1 MENQEQN
8 NDSNAPEKDLFE
20 KDIFENLSE
29 GLAPITASDELHR
42 RVRLLAP
49 VRRKSPYTRWII
61 GGAATAGAF
70 GLALGLL
77 PNMPTRTTVPTAES
91 YAKAGGRVALPTAA
105 TLTRSWGRP
114 LGVRSAEAA
123 SLRPRDA
130 GKFIMR
136 SPEGRIVSDCPLQHT
151 DVQVNINGPIARV
164 TVTQKFK
171 GVNNANTATEALYT
185 FPLPENAA
193 VDDMTMRV
201 GENRVIRGQIKR
213 REEAREIYNT
223 AKQNGQTASLLDQ
236 ERDNVFTQ
244 SVANIQPNQDVTVT
258 ISYITMLK
266 YEDGVYEF
274 THPMVVGPRYEGNA
288 KALPSTGNSVNPASY
303 EGGRNGHDINLTV
316 NLDAGLP
323 LEAVQSELHDVQIQS
338 QGGNSAQIML
348 APQDRIPNKDFILR
362 YSAAGSKLQEGLM
375 THADGRGGGYF
386 TLILQPPAAPKPA
399 EITPKELIFVID
411 QTGSQSGAPIEKSKE
426 TMRYC
431 LKNLRPNDTFQ
442 LIGFNTSNYP
452 CFIKPVIASPENI
465 AQANRFLDKIDA
477 GGGTDILGALKYAL
491 QMPNDPDRLRI
502 VSYMTD
508 GYVDNDRE
516 IVGFMRQNASR
527 ARMFPFG
534 IGNSVNR
541 FLIEG
546 MAREGRGAAEIVD
559 LNADSKKVAQK
570 FYKRMADPLLTNI
583 NIDWNGATV
592 AETLPAQ
599 VPDVFSSTPI
609 VVKGRYTK
617 AGPGR
622 IVVNGNLRG
631 KPWSRT
637 MNVNFPMQNPTTG
650 TQTDA
655 IRVLWARTKL
665 QDLQTNVYAGQVN
678 TEAVASVALEHRLMS
693 EYTSFVAVD
702 ESAQSNRPQ
711 QTIPVPAA
719 EPDGVAVGSMGASA
733 NAWRLNGP
741 MAAAKSMSPT
751 SYYALPAQNG
761 SQARAG
767 GSSGSSSNN
776 LAKRTSP
783 PNLVFA
789 TQNQFRYAPKTETED
804 MTKSAMPA
812 MPQLQAP
819 STNAQAP
826 LLSAPSVPAPKG
838 EMKAIQDEASAP
850 ATGAMSLAPAPA
862 DAGTVGTPLLDKSFG
877 MEEATKKSTVTRGG
891 ETPSY
896 SWGLSH
902 GSNQPSRGSSNATP
916 GFSLTSVL
924 LAAFLTLVAITGSI
938 VLWLRKRNS

>member
-1 MENQEQN
+1 MENRENQEPN
-8 NDSNAPEKDLFE
+8 NAPEKDM
-20 KDIFENLSE
+20 FENLSE
-29 GLAPITASDELHR
+29 GLAPIAASDELHR

-61 GGAATAGAF
+61 GGVATAGAF

-77 PNMPTRTTVPTAES
+77 PNMPTQTTGVKSES
-91 YAKAGGRVALPTAA
+91 YAKAGATKSLPTAA

-123 SLRPRDA
+123 SLAPRDA
-130 GKFIMR
+130 GKFILR
-136 SPEGRIVSDCPLQHT
+136 SSEGRVVSDCPLQHT
-151 DVQVNINGPIARV
+151 DVTVNINGPIARV

-171 GVNNANTATEALYT
+171 GTSANTATEALYT

-201 GENRVIRGQIKR
+201 GDKRIIRGQIKR
-213 REEAREIYNT
+213 REEARAIYNT
-223 AKQNGQTASLLDQ
+223 AKENGQTASLLDQ

-266 YEDGVYEF
+266 YEEGIYEF
-274 THPMVVGPRYEGNA
+274 VHPMVVGPRYEGNA
-288 KALPSTGNSVNPASY
+288 KALPQTSNPVNALLSS
-303 EGGRNGHDINLTV
+303 RSGHDINLTV

-323 LEAVQSELHDVQIQS
+323 LEAMQSELHDVQIQS
-338 QGGNSAQIML
+338 QGGNTAQIML
-348 APQDRIPNKDFILR
+348 APSDRIPNKDFILR
-362 YSAAGSKLQEGLM
+362 YSAAGSRLQEGLM
-375 THADGRGGGYF
+375 AHADGKGGGYF

-399 EITPKELIFVID
+399 EITPKELVFVID
-411 QTGSQSGAPIEKSKE
+411 QTGSQAGEPIEKSKE

-452 CFIKPVIASPENI
+452 CFPKPVVASPENI

-477 GGGTDILGALKYAL
+477 GGGTDIMGALKYAL

-559 LNADSKKVAQK
+559 LNADSRKVAQK
-570 FYKRMADPLLTNI
+570 FYRRMADPLLTNI
-583 NIDWNGATV
+583 NIDWNGAAVT
-592 AETLPAQ
+592 ETLPAQ

-617 AGPGR
+617 AGPSR

-637 MNVNFPMQNPTTG
+637 INVNFPTQNPTTG

-655 IRVLWARTKL
+655 VRVLWARTKL
-665 QDLQTNVYAGQVN
+665 QDLQADVYAEQGKS
-678 TEAVASVALEHRLMS
+678 EALASVALEHHLMS

-702 ESAQSNRPQ
+702 ESATSNLPQ
-711 QTIPVPAA
+711 QTVPVPAA
-719 EPDGVAVGSMGASA
+719 QPNGIIGAV
-733 NAWRLNGP
+733 
-741 MAAAKSMSPT
+741 
-751 SYYALPAQNG
+751 
-761 SQARAG
+761 
-767 GSSGSSSNN
+767 
-776 LAKRTSP
+776 
-783 PNLVFA
+783 
-789 TQNQFRYAPKTETED
+789 
-804 MTKSAMPA
+804 
-812 MPQLQAP
+812 
-819 STNAQAP
+819 STP
-826 LLSAPSVPAPKG
+826 
-838 EMKAIQDEASAP
+838 E
-850 ATGAMSLAPAPA
+850 
-862 DAGTVGTPLLDKSFG
+862 AGTLSLVGLGLLLK
-877 MEEATKKSTVTRGG
+877 MR
-891 ETPSY
+891 
-896 SWGLSH
+896 
-902 GSNQPSRGSSNATP
+902 
-916 GFSLTSVL
+916 
-924 LAAFLTLVAITGSI
+924 
-938 VLWLRKRNS
+938 RKRKHQSNR